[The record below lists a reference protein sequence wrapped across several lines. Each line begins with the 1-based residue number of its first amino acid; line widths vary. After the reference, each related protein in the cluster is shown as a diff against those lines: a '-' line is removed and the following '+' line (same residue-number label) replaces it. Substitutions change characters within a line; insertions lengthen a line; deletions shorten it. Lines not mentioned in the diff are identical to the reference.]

1 MTQSF
6 TRILYDSADGV
17 ATITLNRPEKRNAL
31 DDATIQD
38 LKDALT
44 RAAGDVLVRVV
55 VLRSS
60 GADFCAG
67 ADLSALQKIA
77 ESSVLEN
84 RDDARSMMELFV
96 AMRRLPKPI
105 VAAVRGRALAG
116 GCGLATAC
124 DLVVASESAQFG
136 YPEVKLGFV
145 PAMVMAMLRR
155 CVSEKIAFELIARGE
170 SISADRAAAVG
181 LVNLV
186 VDDDGFDASVAKYVE
201 GLSKA
206 SASAIA
212 LSKYLLYQIDGMTF
226 DAAISAGA
234 DLNAVAR
241 LTDDC
246 KRGIARFLKKDSND

>member
-6 TRILYDSADGV
+6 TRILYESADGI
-17 ATITLNRPEKRNAL
+17 AKISLNRPDKRNAL

-38 LKDALT
+38 LRDAFE
-44 RAAGDVLVRVV
+44 RVASDVLVRVV

-60 GADFCAG
+60 SADFCAG

-77 ESSVLEN
+77 ESSILEN
-84 RDDARSMMELFV
+84 RDDARSLMDLFV

-116 GCGLATAC
+116 GAGLATAC
-124 DLVVASESAQFG
+124 DIVIASKSAQFG
-136 YPEVKLGFV
+136 YPEVRLGFV

-155 CVSEKIAFELIARGE
+155 SVSEKIAFELVARGE
-170 SISADRAAAVG
+170 AISADRAAEIG
-181 LVNLV
+181 LVNRV
-186 VDDDGFDASVAKYVE
+186 VADDDFNASVSEYVTS
-201 GLSKA
+201 LARS

-226 DAAISAGA
+226 DAAISSGA

-246 KRGIARFLKKDSND
+246 KRGIARFLEKE

>member
-6 TRILYDSADGV
+6 TRILYESADGI
-17 ATITLNRPEKRNAL
+17 AKISLNRPDKRNAL

-38 LKDALT
+38 LRDAFE
-44 RAAGDVLVRVV
+44 RVASDVLVRVV

-60 GADFCAG
+60 SADFCAG

-77 ESSVLEN
+77 ESSILEN
-84 RDDARSMMELFV
+84 RDDARSLMDLFV

-116 GCGLATAC
+116 GAGLATAC
-124 DLVVASESAQFG
+124 DIVIASKSAQFG
-136 YPEVKLGFV
+136 YPEVRLGFV

-155 CVSEKIAFELIARGE
+155 CVSEKIAFELVARGE
-170 SISADRAAAVG
+170 AISADRAAEIG
-181 LVNLV
+181 LVNRV
-186 VDDDGFDASVAKYVE
+186 VADDDFNASVSEYVAS
-201 GLSKA
+201 LARS

-226 DAAISAGA
+226 DAAISSGA

-246 KRGIARFLKKDSND
+246 KRGIARFLEKE

>member
-6 TRILYDSADGV
+6 TRILYESADGI
-17 ATITLNRPEKRNAL
+17 AKISLNRPDKRNAL

-38 LKDALT
+38 LKDAFE
-44 RAAGDVLVRVV
+44 RVASDVLVRVV

-60 GADFCAG
+60 SADFCAG

-77 ESSVLEN
+77 ESSILEN
-84 RDDARSMMELFV
+84 RDDARSLMDLFV

-116 GCGLATAC
+116 GAGLATAC
-124 DLVVASESAQFG
+124 DIVIASKSAQFG
-136 YPEVKLGFV
+136 YPEVRLGFV

-155 CVSEKIAFELIARGE
+155 SVSEKIAFELVARGE
-170 SISADRAAAVG
+170 AISADRAAEIG
-181 LVNLV
+181 LVNRV
-186 VDDDGFDASVAKYVE
+186 VADDDFNASVSEYVTS
-201 GLSKA
+201 LARS

-226 DAAISAGA
+226 DAAISSGA

-246 KRGIARFLKKDSND
+246 KRGIARFLEKE

>member
-6 TRILYDSADGV
+6 TRILYESADGV
-17 ATITLNRPEKRNAL
+17 ATISLNRPDKRNAL

-38 LKDALT
+38 LKDALA
-44 RAAGDVLVRVV
+44 RVASDILVRVV
-55 VLRSS
+55 VLRSTS
-60 GADFCAG
+60 SDFCAG
-67 ADLSALQKIA
+67 ADLAALQKIA

-124 DLVVASESAQFG
+124 DLVVASKSAQFG

-170 SISADRAAAVG
+170 AISADRAAEVG

-186 VDDDGFDASVAKYVE
+186 VDDEGFDASVAEYVA
-201 GLSKA
+201 GLAKA

-226 DAAISAGA
+226 DAAISTGA

-246 KRGIARFLKKDSND
+246 KRGIAHFLKKD

>member
-6 TRILYDSADGV
+6 TRILYDTAEGI

-31 DDATIQD
+31 DDATIYD
-38 LKDALT
+38 LKDAFSRVASDL
-44 RAAGDVLVRVV
+44 LVRVV
-55 VLRSS
+55 VLRSA
-60 GADFCAG
+60 GPDFCAG

-77 ESSVLEN
+77 ENSVLEN
-84 RDDARSMMELFV
+84 RDDARSMMELFQ

-124 DLVVASESAQFG
+124 DLVVAARSAQFG
-136 YPEVKLGFV
+136 YPEVKIGFV
-145 PAMVMAMLRR
+145 PAMVTAMLRR
-155 CVSEKIAFELIARGE
+155 CVSEKVAFELIARGE
-170 SISADRAAAVG
+170 SISADRSEAVG

-186 VDDDGFDASVAKYVE
+186 VDDDVFEDGVAEYVA
-201 GLSKA
+201 GLAKA

-212 LSKYLLYQIDGMTF
+212 LSKYLLYQIDGMSF

-241 LTDDC
+241 QTDDC
-246 KRGIARFLKKDSND
+246 KRGIARFLKKD

>member
-6 TRILYDSADGV
+6 TRILYDTAEGI

-31 DDATIQD
+31 DDATICD
-38 LKDALT
+38 LKDALS
-44 RAAGDVLVRVV
+44 RVASDLLVRVV
-55 VLRSS
+55 VLRSA
-60 GADFCAG
+60 GPDFCAG

-77 ESSVLEN
+77 ENSVLEN
-84 RDDARSMMELFV
+84 RDDARSMMELFQ

-124 DLVVASESAQFG
+124 DLVVAARSAQFG
-136 YPEVKLGFV
+136 YPEVKIGFV
-145 PAMVMAMLRR
+145 PAMVTAMLRR
-155 CVSEKIAFELIARGE
+155 CVSEKVAFELIARGE
-170 SISADRAAAVG
+170 SISADRAEAVG

-186 VDDDGFDASVAKYVE
+186 VDDDVFEDGVAEYVA
-201 GLSKA
+201 GLAKA

-212 LSKYLLYQIDGMTF
+212 LSKYLLYQIDGMSF

-241 LTDDC
+241 QTDDC
-246 KRGIARFLKKDSND
+246 KRGIARFLKKD

>member
-17 ATITLNRPEKRNAL
+17 AAITLNRPEKRNAL
-31 DDATIQD
+31 DDVTIQD
-38 LKDALT
+38 LKDALA

-55 VLRSS
+55 VVRSS
-60 GADFCAG
+60 GEDFCAG

-124 DLVVASESAQFG
+124 DLVVAAQSAQFG

-170 SISADRAAAVG
+170 SISAERAAAVG

-246 KRGIARFLKKDSND
+246 KRGIARFLKKD

>member
-6 TRILYDSADGV
+6 SRILYGTADGV
-17 ATITLNRPEKRNAL
+17 ATVSLNRPEKRNAL
-31 DDATIQD
+31 DDATIQE
-38 LKDALT
+38 LKDALA
-44 RAAGDVLVRVV
+44 RAGSDELVRVV
-55 VLRSS
+55 ILRSS
-60 GADFCAG
+60 SADFCAG

-124 DLVVASESAQFG
+124 DLVVASRSAQFG

-155 CVSEKIAFELIARGE
+155 CVSEKVAFELIARGE
-170 SISADRAAAVG
+170 AITADRAEAVG
-181 LVNLV
+181 LVNAV
-186 VDDDGFDASVAKYVE
+186 FDDDGFDESVVAYVA
-201 GLSKA
+201 GLA
-206 SASAIA
+206 RTSASALA

-226 DAAISAGA
+226 DAAISSGA

-241 LTDDC
+241 LTEDC
-246 KRGIARFLKKDSND
+246 KRGIARFLKKD

>member
-6 TRILYDSADGV
+6 TRILYESADGI
-17 ATITLNRPEKRNAL
+17 AKISLNRPDKRNAL

-38 LKDALT
+38 LRDAFE
-44 RAAGDVLVRVV
+44 RVASDVLVRVV

-60 GADFCAG
+60 SADFCAG

-77 ESSVLEN
+77 ESSILEN
-84 RDDARSMMELFV
+84 RDDARSLMDLFV

-116 GCGLATAC
+116 GAGLATAC
-124 DLVVASESAQFG
+124 DIVIASKSAQFG
-136 YPEVKLGFV
+136 YPEVRLGFV

-155 CVSEKIAFELIARGE
+155 CVSEKIAFELVARGE
-170 SISADRAAAVG
+170 AISADRAAEIG
-181 LVNLV
+181 LVNRV
-186 VDDDGFDASVAKYVE
+186 VADDDFNASVSEYVTS
-201 GLSKA
+201 LARS

-226 DAAISAGA
+226 DAAISSGA

-246 KRGIARFLKKDSND
+246 KRGIARFLEKE

>member
-6 TRILYDSADGV
+6 TRILYDTAEGV

-31 DDATIQD
+31 DDATISD
-38 LKDALT
+38 LKDAFSRVASDL
-44 RAAGDVLVRVV
+44 LVRVV
-55 VLRSS
+55 VLRSA
-60 GADFCAG
+60 GPDFCAG

-84 RDDARSMMELFV
+84 RDDARSMMELFQS
-96 AMRRLPKPI
+96 MRRLPKPI

-124 DLVVASESAQFG
+124 DLVVATRSAQFG
-136 YPEVKLGFV
+136 YPEVKIGFV

-155 CVSEKIAFELIARGE
+155 CVSEKVAFELIARGE

-186 VDDDGFDASVAKYVE
+186 VDDDGFEDGVTEYVA
-201 GLSKA
+201 GLARA

-212 LSKYLLYQIDGMTF
+212 LSKYLLYQIDGMSF

-241 LTDDC
+241 QTDDC
-246 KRGIARFLKKDSND
+246 KRGIARFLKKD